1 MHMIA
6 VDDLTIS
13 LMVLIGVRFLAFFVF
28 LELFLRQREDKY
40 AVLAL
45 AWLVYMAGPV
55 SGLLGYS
62 TSGNPDPP
70 LFGYFVAV
78 GTFLLMGG
86 VFLYYRAMSR
96 AKLILGVSLVVTA
109 LGIAVLVYPE
119 ASGVLAILA
128 QVMFVATMLVV
139 LLFRRK
145 WFLAFGG
152 NSYYW
157 LLPITL
163 LSLFHAFG
171 FRFVYPGAPLSV
183 RFYATFLV
191 NVSLL
196 IFFLHFE
203 YNQSLMRL
211 SESEER
217 YRFLFNAAPVALWEE
232 DATEITAS
240 LAGLRSLG
248 ISDIRR
254 YFNAHPELVEET
266 LRQLRV
272 LNVNREAMLLFGAS
286 SIQELSSEFDK
297 TFGPKSYQAFAEA
310 VARLFEGS
318 RQTTIEAT
326 VQTIEGEARD
336 VIVDIH
342 FPNPDETPSTT
353 IVSMVDVTERKRAE
367 EALKEYS
374 ERLEEMVEER
384 TQELQDA
391 QEQLVRREKLAAL
404 GQLAGGV
411 AHELRTPLGVISNA
425 GYYLKLVYPDA
436 DETTKEY
443 LDMISAEV
451 GKATKIISDLLD
463 STHVKSSERQPA
475 TISALVDHTF
485 AQCPAAEN
493 VQVNLQIPPDLPT
506 LFVDPQQI
514 EQVLANLITNAY
526 QAMPEGGTLT
536 ISAKAEQA
544 GATLSIADTGCGTSL
559 ENMDKL
565 FEPLFTTKA
574 RGIGL
579 GLAISKNLVEANGG
593 TIEVESDSVPGKG
606 STFTVTLPTGDVL

>member
-1 MHMIA
+1 MIA

>member
-1 MHMIA
+1 MIA

-425 GYYLKLVYPDA
+425 GYYLKLVNPHA
-436 DETTKEY
+436 DETTREY

-463 STHVKSSERQPA
+463 FTHVKSSERQPA

>member
-1 MHMIA
+1 MIA
-6 VDDLTIS
+6 IDDLTIS
-13 LMVLIGVRFLAFFVF
+13 LMVLIGVRFLAFLVF

-55 SGLLGYS
+55 SGLLAYS

-96 AKLILGVSLVVTA
+96 ARLILGVSLVVTA

-128 QVMFVATMLVV
+128 QVMFVATTLVV

-163 LSLFHAFG
+163 FSLFHAFG

-425 GYYLKLVYPDA
+425 GYYLKLVNPHA
-436 DETTKEY
+436 DETTREY

-463 STHVKSSERQPA
+463 FTHVKSSERQPA